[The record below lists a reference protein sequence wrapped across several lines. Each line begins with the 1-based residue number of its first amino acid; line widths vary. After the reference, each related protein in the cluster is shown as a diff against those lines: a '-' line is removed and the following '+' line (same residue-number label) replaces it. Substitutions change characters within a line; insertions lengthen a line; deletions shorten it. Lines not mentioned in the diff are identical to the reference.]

1 MRLRIQTLPPL
12 PDLKA
17 WFIQDEHQTPASIG
31 DLKQLLCSN
40 IGILKGAGVIPGD
53 VQLLL
58 DDFELLNESPF
69 AAALRDGDLLCIK
82 AVRSSTT
89 RRRPKSEEKE
99 GEKLLHDAKRKRAIP
114 RDKEEKQR
122 KLKSRKLAKPAYYES
137 DSSHTSTSTSSTS
150 STSSPSSSSSSTSS
164 SSSSEDSDSELSS
177 PSAPPSLPSKPSK
190 RSLPPTVTSPSSV
203 SKPKSLIQGPFV
215 PPGFGKSTT
224 HARNLRRKRLR
235 AAQAEQ
241 RTASILQPLGV
252 SQANALPLGERQ
264 TPQSPS
270 SVNGSGKGKEMS
282 VDEGESMQIEP
293 KGGRGVMMASLGN
306 KNKKKGFKQFLTAPV
321 PKKIVFMENGDA
333 VVSSLTPA
341 STSSP
346 MLPPISQASTSK
358 SPFPPPQQATE
369 PSPQPQRPLPRL
381 IPPSEIQERG
391 ELPPNMFVTSVDVEA
406 DLWNSKGKKKKQQAA
421 NNSYDYDYSLDNSY
435 HGNGYQT
442 GEDVTLSYGTE
453 EDQHSQVAQD
463 GAQADAQKNGVTS
476 SFDWN
481 KAEQLF
487 DNAPK
492 ISSMDVIK
500 TAKIVGWKSLD
511 LNPQTFTPEIL
522 LIAAELL
529 NYSDDTLSAKIQRL
543 SRPVDPD
550 SALSGFLAPV
560 DPGDGAGEVV
570 GEVEEYKLADILSSD
585 WRVLRSS

>member
-1 MRLRIQTLPPL
+1 MRLRIQTLSPL

-17 WFIQDEHQTPASIG
+17 WFIQEDHQTPASIG
-31 DLKQLLCSN
+31 NLKQLLCSN
-40 IGILKGAGVIPGD
+40 IGILKSARVIPGD

-89 RRRPKSEEKE
+89 RRRPKSDEKE
-99 GEKLLHDAKRKRAIP
+99 ELLHDAKRKRALP
-114 RDKEEKQR
+114 RDKEEKKR
-122 KLKSRKLAKPAYYES
+122 KLKSRKLAKPAY
-137 DSSHTSTSTSSTS
+137 
-150 STSSPSSSSSSTSS
+150 
-164 SSSSEDSDSELSS
+164 SENSELSS

-190 RSLPPTVTSPSSV
+190 RSLPPTVTPLPSV
-203 SKPKSLIQGPFV
+203 SKLKSPIQGPFV

-241 RTASILQPLGV
+241 RTTSILQQPGV
-252 SQANALPLGERQ
+252 SQVNALPLGERQ
-264 TPQSPS
+264 TPQYPS
-270 SVNGSGKGKEMS
+270 SIGGRGKGKEMS
-282 VDEGESMQIEP
+282 VDEGESMQVEL
-293 KGGRGVMMASLGN
+293 KEGRGVMMASLGN

-321 PKKIVFMENGDA
+321 PKKIVFMENDDA
-333 VVSSLTPA
+333 VVPSLTPA
-341 STSSP
+341 LTSSP
-346 MLPPISQASTSK
+346 VPPPTSQASTSK
-358 SPFPPPQQATE
+358 SPFPPPQPATG
-369 PSPQPQRPLPRL
+369 PSTQPQNPLPRL

-406 DLWNSKGKKKKQQAA
+406 DLWNSKGKKKKKQQVT
-421 NNSYDYDYSLDNSY
+421 N
-435 HGNGYQT
+435 
-442 GEDVTLSYGTE
+442 EDVTLSYDTE
-453 EDQHSQVAQD
+453 EGQHSQATQD
-463 GAQADAQKNGVTS
+463 GAQADPQKGGI
-476 SFDWN
+476 
-481 KAEQLF
+481 L
-487 DNAPK
+487 
-492 ISSMDVIK
+492 SMDVIK

-550 SALSGFLAPV
+550 SVFSGFLVPAPAFFC
-560 DPGDGAGEVV
+560 GSGCTYGFGELGVIRF
-570 GEVEEYKLADILSSD
+570 LQISFSS
-585 WRVLRSS
+585 